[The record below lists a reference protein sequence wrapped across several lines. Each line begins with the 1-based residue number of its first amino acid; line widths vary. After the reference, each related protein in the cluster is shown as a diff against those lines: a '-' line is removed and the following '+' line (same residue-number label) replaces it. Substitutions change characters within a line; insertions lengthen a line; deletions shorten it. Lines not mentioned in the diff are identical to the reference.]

1 MSVFDDDDGEDDSG
15 FPDYLDDDRIVSES
29 LEGRLLVAMP
39 NMPDDRFEKAVIYIC
54 AHSDAGAMGLV
65 VNKPQ
70 EGMQFVDLL
79 EQLEIDM
86 DGIDDSIMVHY
97 GGPVETGRGFVLH
110 SPDYAQ
116 DTTLAVNGDYGLTAT
131 LDILRD
137 MAVGTGPR
145 MALMAL
151 GYAGWGAGQLDAEMQ
166 ANGWLVC
173 DADED
178 LLFGEDLSQKWY
190 KALEKIGIDLNMFSN
205 EAGHA

>member
-1 MSVFDDDDGEDDSG
+1 MSVFDDDGDDTEDRYFDA
-15 FPDYLDDDRIVSES
+15 DDDRILEES
-29 LEGRLLVAMP
+29 LEGCMLVAMP
-39 NMPDDRFEKAVIYIC
+39 NMPDPRFEKTVIYIC
-54 AHSDAGAMGLV
+54 AHSDAGAMGLII
-65 VNKPQ
+65 NKAQ
-70 EGMQFVDLL
+70 DGMTFTGLL
-79 EQLEIDM
+79 QQLEIDATC
-86 DGIDDSIMVHY
+86 IDDDILVHY

-116 DTTLAVNGDYGLTAT
+116 ETTLAVNGDYGLTAT
-131 LDILRD
+131 LDILQD
-137 MAVGTGPR
+137 MASGTGPHR
-145 MALMAL
+145 ALMAL